1 MSEVKFRKEARENF
15 KKAFKN
21 FDEIGHLKG
30 MYLSKQHEAQLYD
43 EQDSKKQHVL
53 RMILRYRHDY
63 FEHIKEHGSEC
74 SCSHIPRHHG
84 EEISLLTE
92 IVTQNK
98 KQDISR
104 KPKKHATNELTGF
117 NNLKQL
123 RSEEQ
128 TKRNSGKQNLQANLM

>member
-1 MSEVKFRKEARENF
+1 
-15 KKAFKN
+15 
-21 FDEIGHLKG
+21 
-30 MYLSKQHEAQLYD
+30 
-43 EQDSKKQHVL
+43 
-53 RMILRYRHDY
+53 MIPRYRHDY
-63 FEHIKEHGSEC
+63 FEHIKEHGYEYS
-74 SCSHIPRHHG
+74 SHIPRHHG

-98 KQDISR
+98 KQDIFR

-128 TKRNSGKQNLQANLM
+128 TKRNSGKQNLQANLMWAQKGVQFTINLTYSLPLFWLLKFYSNKSFFLFTLNNIYKKLKM